1 VWINGPFNLGQEW
14 PEDPNSDRRNLEDV
28 LLLGEIVDSHVNVH
42 ACYEVFFEKKPLIE
56 ASKLAFVFL

>member
-28 LLLGEIVDSHVNVH
+28 LLLGEIVIAMSMCMFVTK
-42 ACYEVFFEKKPLIE
+42 FSLKKKPLIE